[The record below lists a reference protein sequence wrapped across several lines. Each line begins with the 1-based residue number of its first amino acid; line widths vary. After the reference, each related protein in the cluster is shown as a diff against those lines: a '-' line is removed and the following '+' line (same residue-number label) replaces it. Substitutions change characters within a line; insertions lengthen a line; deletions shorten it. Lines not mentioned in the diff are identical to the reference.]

1 MVGKHGWREMAVTWF
16 SWVVTA
22 GFIAPT
28 VGKMGALARA
38 RIRPSCTA
46 YHLFSTPST
55 EASF

>member
-1 MVGKHGWREMAVTWF
+1 MVGKHGWRETAVTCF

-28 VGKMGALARA
+28 FGKMGALARA

-46 YHLFSTPST
+46 YYLFSTPSPK
-55 EASF
+55 ASF